1 MGKDTRP
8 KGKLVRLFGENI
20 FELPKFDKL
29 LAKRNFPA
37 GQHGVKRK
45 RAKLSGYAKQ
55 LKEKQK
61 VKLIYGIKERQFSN
75 YVEEASKKTGDT
87 SKTLL
92 SFLES
97 RLDNVIF
104 RAGLAKSRPSA
115 RQIVSHGHVT
125 INGKKVDIA
134 SYRVRSG
141 ELIGL
146 KETVKKSKLYEGVA
160 EVMTKKDAPSWL
172 VIDSKALTA
181 KIVNEP
187 VLVNPNFDVNTIIGF
202 YSR

>member
-20 FELPKFDKL
+20 FEMPKFDKL

-37 GQHGVKRK
+37 GQHGVQRK

-55 LKEKQK
+55 LREKQK

-75 YVEEASKKTGDT
+75 YVAEASTKTGDT
-87 SKTLL
+87 SQFLL
-92 SFLES
+92 GYLEG

-104 RAGLAKSRPSA
+104 RAGFAKSRPAA
-115 RQIVSHGHVT
+115 RQIVAHGQILV
-125 INGKKVDIA
+125 NGKKVDIA
-134 SYRVRSG
+134 SYRVRVG
-141 ELIGL
+141 EIITL
-146 KETVKKSKLYEGVA
+146 KDAAKKSKLFEGVG
-160 EVMTKKDAPSWL
+160 EVMAKKDGPGWL
-172 VIDSKALTA
+172 ALDVKALTA
-181 KIVNEP
+181 KVVNAPMLEH
-187 VLVNPNFDVNTIIGF
+187 PNFDTNVIIGF

>member
-20 FELPKFDKL
+20 FESPKYDKL

-37 GQHGVKRK
+37 GQHGLNRK

-55 LKEKQK
+55 LREKQK

-75 YVEEASKKTGDT
+75 YVAEASKKTGDT
-87 SKTLL
+87 SKILL
-92 SFLES
+92 SYLES
-97 RLDNVIF
+97 RLDNVLY
-104 RAGLAKSRPSA
+104 RAGFAKTRPAA
-115 RQIVSHGHVT
+115 RQIVAHGQIL

-134 SYRVRSG
+134 SYRVRAG
-141 ELIGL
+141 EVLSL
-146 KETVKKSKLYEGVA
+146 KETAKKSKLFEGLT
-160 EVMTKKDAPSWL
+160 ETLSKKEAPMWLAVDA
-172 VIDSKALTA
+172 KAQTA
-181 KIVNEP
+181 KVVNEP
-187 VLVNPNFDVNTIIGF
+187 VLVNPNFDTNVIIGF

>member
-37 GQHGVKRK
+37 GQHGTNRK

-75 YVEEASKKTGDT
+75 YVAEASKKTGDT
-87 SKTLL
+87 SKILL
-92 SFLES
+92 SYLEA

-115 RQIVSHGHVT
+115 RQIVSHGHVMV
-125 INGKKVDIA
+125 NGKKVDIA

-141 ELIGL
+141 EVIGL
-146 KETVKKSKLYEGVA
+146 KETAKKSKLYEGVA
-160 EVMTKKDAPSWL
+160 EAMTKKEAPSWL
-172 VIDSKALTA
+172 AVDAKALTA

-187 VLVNPNFDVNTIIGF
+187 VLMNPNFDANVIIGF